1 MKVAT
6 TGYRASSNKRS
17 WILAHRC
24 AAKVFQLGGPKK
36 RIGCSLSGGILS
48 MDVYGICFY
57 LLLPQFRIDL
67 RYTCLQMFF
76 WCRSLQN
83 IPKPSVAT
91 PAVTFAISL
100 YSRPTISD
108 TRDIWSWHL
117 VTPSPPFGI
126 CSGVDIVLMP
136 LFGRIQLLSLLW
148 HGKLVCNVY
157 KCSTARQ
164 FKLKVFLPRW
174 HQKIHTNPISAKI
187 KHTSQRGMG
196 FEG

>member
-17 WILAHRC
+17 WILSHRC

-100 YSRPTISD
+100 YSRPT
-108 TRDIWSWHL
+108 RDIWSWHL
-117 VTPSPPFGI
+117 VTPSPPFRI
-126 CSGVDIVLMP
+126 CSGVDIILMP
-136 LFGRIQLLSLLW
+136 LFGRIQLLSLL
-148 HGKLVCNVY
+148 C
-157 KCSTARQ
+157 Q

-196 FEG
+196 FEGQMTAFRLIHLRAREKLTA